1 MLHNCKVTRVIDA
14 DTFLG
19 VAELD
24 FGVSIVITVRLLG
37 CDAYEIHGPEKP
49 SGLKAKEYVTALIG
63 GQNVVVDPFKRD
75 SFGRWL
81 CDVMIKGKSMVEFLK
96 DEHYLK

>member
-1 MLHNCKVTRVIDA
+1 MLHNCKVSRVIDA
-14 DTFLG
+14 DTFTG
-19 VAELD
+19 TVDLD
-24 FGVSIVITVRLLG
+24 FGVSIAVTVRLLG
-37 CDAYEIHGPEKP
+37 CDAYEVHGPEKP